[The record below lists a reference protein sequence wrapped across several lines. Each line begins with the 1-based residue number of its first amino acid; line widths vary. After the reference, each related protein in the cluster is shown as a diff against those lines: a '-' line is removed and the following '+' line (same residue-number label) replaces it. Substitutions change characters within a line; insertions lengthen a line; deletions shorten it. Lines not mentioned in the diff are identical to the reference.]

1 MAIKI
6 FSIKNK
12 ATGKVERLIKAE
24 TKGQV
29 NKHLAASVEI
39 EPIGAVEIVDLL
51 GQGTLIV
58 EDATAQA
65 ADDSA
70 APAAPEAPA
79 APTAPAAAPETP
91 ETLEGPGADGDSVPA
106 AE

>member
-12 ATGKVERLIKAE
+12 ATGKIERLIKAE

-39 EPIGAVEIVDLL
+39 EPIGAVEIVDLMS
-51 GQGTLIV
+51 QGALIV

-65 ADDSA
+65 TDESVVSSA
-70 APAAPEAPA
+70 AEAL
-79 APTAPAAAPETP
+79 TASAEPAAAPEVI
-91 ETLEGPGADGDSVPA
+91 ETLGTGGDSSTA

>member
-12 ATGKVERLIKAE
+12 ATGKIERLIKAE

-39 EPIGAVEIVDLL
+39 EPIGAVEIVDLMS
-51 GQGTLIV
+51 QGALIV

-65 ADDSA
+65 TDESVVSSA
-70 APAAPEAPA
+70 AEAL
-79 APTAPAAAPETP
+79 TELAAAPEVIDAP
-91 ETLEGPGADGDSVPA
+91 V